1 MGGIHQY
8 MQAGI
13 TQGGIHIII
22 IGPRLAL
29 ILPPDGWPPYIIVA
43 AAIHL
48 PSPCLL
54 LRSGYKGW
62 KRSPTRQSRYGDGAL
77 RVYAPERF
85 NVQAGAACKCPSEN
99 AATPSPALTYSFS
112 RQIRYF
118 QLAHFGGPLFH
129 PMIGCII
136 TKLTSQPHT

>member
-48 PSPCLL
+48 PSPGLL

-62 KRSPTRQSRYGDGAL
+62 KRSPTRQSRYGGGAL

-99 AATPSPALTYSFS
+99 AATPSPALTSHVCIDRNS
-112 RQIRYF
+112 TSKRQLGAKQTWKI
-118 QLAHFGGPLFH
+118 LVCLV
-129 PMIGCII
+129 
-136 TKLTSQPHT
+136 K